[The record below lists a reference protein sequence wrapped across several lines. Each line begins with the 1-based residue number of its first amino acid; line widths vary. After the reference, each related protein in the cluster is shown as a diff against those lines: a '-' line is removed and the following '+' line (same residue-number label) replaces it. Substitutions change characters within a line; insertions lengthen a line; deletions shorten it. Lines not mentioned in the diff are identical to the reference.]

1 MTQEQLRMQMLA
13 GIITESEYKAKLDE
27 KYGENYDLTVGDSF
41 TVEYTPEEEGCIPR
55 GYEDVK
61 VGDKLTLTKQRSNIQ
76 SILFDTD
83 WPTANPNNEAS
94 YGLTTDEL
102 DMFRGKKKCYGQGSL
117 FK

>member
-27 KYGENYDLTVGDSF
+27 KYGENYDLEVGDSF
-41 TVEYTPEEEGCIPR
+41 VVEYMPEEEGCIPR
-55 GYEDVK
+55 GYDDVK
-61 VGDKLTLTKQRSNIQ
+61 VGDKLTLTKKRSNIQ
-76 SILFDTD
+76 HILFDTD
-83 WPTANPNNEAS
+83 WSKANPNNEAS

-102 DMFRGKKKCYGQGSL
+102 DMLRGKKKCYGQGSF